1 MIVDVHFEAKLF
13 DSRVLVLF
21 ETHFIKW
28 MNQIRNGKKPK
39 EECDEYLDR
48 SSSFLRVLKVL
59 QVLSLLQTV
68 LCYQVSNSSN
78 SIAGVLTK

>member
-39 EECDEYLDR
+39 EECDEYLDP
-48 SSSFLRVLKVL
+48 
-59 QVLSLLQTV
+59 
-68 LCYQVSNSSN
+68 Y
-78 SIAGVLTK
+78 LTLGYPKDFKEFHKIFK